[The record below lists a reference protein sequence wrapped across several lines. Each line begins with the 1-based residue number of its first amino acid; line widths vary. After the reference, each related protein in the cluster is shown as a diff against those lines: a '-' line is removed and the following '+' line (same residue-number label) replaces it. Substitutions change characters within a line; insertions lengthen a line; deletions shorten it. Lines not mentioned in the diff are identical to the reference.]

1 MSPWHKPTLLFVLQ
15 SSKLGVGIAVMEG
28 YQGNY
33 QNGNFREV
41 DFQFQRLAQNIGTN
55 IQKILQNV
63 SSIQRMMVQ
72 IGTPQDNQQLQN
84 QVNQFLLSLDPT

>member
-1 MSPWHKPTLLFVLQ
+1 
-15 SSKLGVGIAVMEG
+15 MEG

-33 QNGNFREV
+33 QNGNYREV

-84 QVNQFLLSLDPT
+84 QVRDNLANYAGASVKLKNWAPRKIVLMKEVQV

>member
-1 MSPWHKPTLLFVLQ
+1 LQ
-15 SSKLGVGIAVMEG
+15 SSKLGVGIAAMEG

>member
-1 MSPWHKPTLLFVLQ
+1 
-15 SSKLGVGIAVMEG
+15 MEG

>member
-1 MSPWHKPTLLFVLQ
+1 
-15 SSKLGVGIAVMEG
+15 MEG

-63 SSIQRMMVQ
+63 SSIQRMISQ
-72 IGTPQDNQQLQN
+72 IGTPQDNQQLQD
-84 QVNQFLLSLDPT
+84 QVRLLLVFVTSYMLPYASFG

>member
-1 MSPWHKPTLLFVLQ
+1 
-15 SSKLGVGIAVMEG
+15 MEG

-33 QNGNFREV
+33 QNANFREA

-63 SSIQRMMVQ
+63 SSIQRMISQ
-72 IGTPQDNQQLQN
+72 IGTPQDNQQLQE
-84 QVNQFLLSLDPT
+84 QVCSKANYKELWF

>member
-1 MSPWHKPTLLFVLQ
+1 
-15 SSKLGVGIAVMEG
+15 MEG

-33 QNGNFREV
+33 QNGNYREV

-84 QVNQFLLSLDPT
+84 QVRDSWYSRFVDFSKLGCFQ